1 MRKHQWALAAAT
13 LLLAVA
19 AQAQVTDDFATGNM
33 HFNVKAMDTNG
44 DGMISKDEMKAYGEK
59 MWTAMAKDAPTIPVV
74 QAAQDFARGNVNFNA
89 KAMDTDHDGTISK
102 DEFMTYAA
110 HKFDK
115 MKKDANGMVSVADAS
130 TAFARGNPQ
139 TASKPAST
147 TSK

>member
-1 MRKHQWALAAAT
+1 MTMLKHLWALAAAT
-13 LLLAVA
+13 LLLAGS

-33 HFNVKAMDTNG
+33 HFDVKAMDTNH
-44 DGMISKDEMKAYGEK
+44 DGMISHDEMKAYGEK
-59 MWTAMAKDAPTIPVV
+59 MWSAMAKDAPTIPVV

-102 DEFMTYAA
+102 DEFMTYAE

-115 MKKDANGMVSVADAS
+115 MKKDSHGMVSVADAS
-130 TAFARGNPQ
+130 AAFARGNPAAKA
-139 TASKPAST
+139 ASD